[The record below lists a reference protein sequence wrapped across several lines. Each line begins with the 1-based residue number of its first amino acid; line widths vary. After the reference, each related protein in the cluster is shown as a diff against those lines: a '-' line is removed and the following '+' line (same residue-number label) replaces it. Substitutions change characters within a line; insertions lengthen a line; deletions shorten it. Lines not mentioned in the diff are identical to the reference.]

1 MKKILLPLACLLM
14 MSSTSYGENIQEE
27 AIDSLT
33 TAQTFVK
40 DGNYNKAIEEI
51 NYALAKINELTAEEL
66 LKFIPNPPEGFEL
79 VSKQSQGV
87 GTGASSIA
95 GNAGATANYSH
106 SNGAT
111 INLNI
116 AIGGM
121 TGKMA
126 SLAALGSIF
135 AGLSQETGTGQT
147 RQVRVQG
154 YTGTE
159 ISNTNEKSGT
169 LTFQVGDKASV
180 TIEGSGIDSVE
191 ILMQL
196 AKNINLPGIEKS
208 F

>member
-79 VSKQSQGV
+79 INKQSQGV

-126 SLAALGSIF
+126 SLAALGTIF

-147 RQVRVQG
+147 RQVRVKG

-159 ISNTNEKSGT
+159 VSNTNEKSGT